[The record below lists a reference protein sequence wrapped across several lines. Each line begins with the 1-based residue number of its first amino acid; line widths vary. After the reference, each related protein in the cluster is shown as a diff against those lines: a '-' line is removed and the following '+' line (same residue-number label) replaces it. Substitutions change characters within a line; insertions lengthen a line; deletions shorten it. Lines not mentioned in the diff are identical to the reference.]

1 MAEPGEHNDDNDDNE
16 PGPSAAA
23 DLGTADD
30 RSAPDVT
37 QPMDEHPVQTP
48 APAPMKPGEPRR
60 SPDVLTLV
68 VGLMSLAVAT
78 MVAAGWVPQLRLFDL
93 RWVLSGGAVLLGVLL
108 LAASVRSP
116 QKR

>member
-1 MAEPGEHNDDNDDNE
+1 
-16 PGPSAAA
+16 
-23 DLGTADD
+23 
-30 RSAPDVT
+30 
-37 QPMDEHPVQTP
+37 
-48 APAPMKPGEPRR
+48 
-60 SPDVLTLV
+60 
-68 VGLMSLAVAT
+68 MSLAVAT